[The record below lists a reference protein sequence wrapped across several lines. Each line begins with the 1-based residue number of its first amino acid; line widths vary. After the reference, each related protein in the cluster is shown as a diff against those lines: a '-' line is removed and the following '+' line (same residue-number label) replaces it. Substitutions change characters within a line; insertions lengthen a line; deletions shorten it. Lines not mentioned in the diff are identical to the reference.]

1 VPSELGF
8 MAGSQPPFS
17 QLKGPFHNKVAATPQ
32 GTADALMACQPAGSV
47 KTA

>member
-17 QLKGPFHNKVAATPQ
+17 QLKGPFHNPSLPAPRSVAVDS
-32 GTADALMACQPAGSV
+32 G
-47 KTA
+47 